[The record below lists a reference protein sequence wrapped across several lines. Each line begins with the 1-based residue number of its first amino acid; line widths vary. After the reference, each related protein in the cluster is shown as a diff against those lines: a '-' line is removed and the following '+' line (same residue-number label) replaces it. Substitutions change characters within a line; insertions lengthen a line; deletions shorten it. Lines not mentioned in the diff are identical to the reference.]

1 MKIDLESLTDEQ
13 LDKLLKIANIAK
25 ISAEI
30 EAMKNDHELKMA
42 DLYAKI
48 ESMSY
53 NNAKVEAERRKFE
66 KELKWHPWTSA
77 GLTAVFLFI
86 LGLLAKYFGLA

>member
-1 MKIDLESLTDEQ
+1 MMKIDLDDMTDEK
-13 LDKLLKIANIAK
+13 LDKLVKIASIAK

-30 EAMKNDHELKMA
+30 EAMKNEHELKMA

-53 NNAKVEAERRKFE
+53 NNAKLEVERAKTE
-66 KELKWHPWTSA
+66 KEMRLYPWV
-77 GLTAVFLFI
+77 AVFLGMIPIAVAIVAVF
-86 LGLLAKYFGLA
+86 K

>member
-1 MKIDLESLTDEQ
+1 MKIDIDDLTDEQ
-13 LDKLLKIANIAK
+13 LDKLLKFANIAK

-30 EAMKNDHELKMA
+30 EAMKNEHELKMA

-53 NNAKVEAERRKFE
+53 NNAKLEIERAKTE
-66 KELKWHPWTSA
+66 KEMRLYPWV
-77 GLTAVFLFI
+77 AVFLGMIPIAVAIVAVF
-86 LGLLAKYFGLA
+86 K